1 MFCNQFWTWE
11 ISSIALKRK
20 EKDQI
25 HSSMHCFCWSQKNRL
40 FLKACFF
47 FRRYHGARHISKLL
61 CVIHKL
67 FYVLRK
73 KFTENSLEM
82 CQITQCFLL
91 KGFFKQNFNR
101 NIRKCGKSEST
112 KNLFSTFWVSTEK
125 KQWKMFFFEFSYFL
139 ALCETKTVCS
149 LCGDVFSPF
158 RITYLVPHY
167 IPPSP
172 HLSTL

>member
-1 MFCNQFWTWE
+1 
-11 ISSIALKRK
+11 
-20 EKDQI
+20 
-25 HSSMHCFCWSQKNRL
+25 
-40 FLKACFF
+40 
-47 FRRYHGARHISKLL
+47 
-61 CVIHKL
+61 
-67 FYVLRK
+67 
-73 KFTENSLEM
+73 M

-149 LCGDVFSPF
+149 LWGDVFSPF
-158 RITYLVPHY
+158 RITYL
-167 IPPSP
+167 PPSP
-172 HLSTL
+172 IFPLCKNDSLHSMSNLGDFLLLRSQDLGPPHSLIHCLAKAHPFLSGPDLRYLRILIANTQKDSQS